1 VTVAERIAAEIRR
14 HGPRPLER
22 VLEVALYDSSGGFY
36 ESGGRSGARQ
46 GDFLTSPEVGPLFG
60 AVVGRAL
67 DGWWRDMGSPDPFV
81 VVDAGAGPGSL
92 CRAVLASAPDCAA
105 ALRYVLVER
114 SAAQRR
120 LHAQT
125 LRLEDPALAFA
136 PVDPDTEAPVP
147 EAVRGPIC
155 VSLAELP
162 RVNGPAVVLAN
173 ELVDNLPFGLAERRA
188 GEWWEVRVDVGE
200 TQGPAPPAGFVQ
212 VLVPLDDE
220 RAELLDR
227 LVPDPVAGARVPLQ
241 DAARAW
247 LRDALAVA
255 GSRGRVMVIDY
266 VATTARLADRPQDQ
280 WVRTY
285 RGHRHGAGLLEDLGA
300 QDVTC
305 EVAVDQLAAVKRPVL
320 DRSQVDWL
328 RAWGIDELVAEG
340 RAEWSERAR
349 VGDLAAMQARSR
361 VSESEALLDPA
372 GLGGFRVLEWGRS
385 GGSAGPVAASD
396 MGPTAGGAS

>member
-1 VTVAERIAAEIRR
+1 MAHVTVTERIGAEIRR
-14 HGPRPLER
+14 HGPLPLER
-22 VLEVALYDSSGGFY
+22 VLEVALYDPAGGFY
-36 ESGGRSGARQ
+36 ETGGRSGARQ

-92 CRAVLASAPDCAA
+92 CRAVLASAPDCAP

-120 LHAQT
+120 LHAQN

-136 PVDPDTEAPVP
+136 PVDPDTETPVP

-173 ELVDNLPFGLAERRA
+173 ELLDNLPFGLAERGA
-188 GEWWEVRVDVGE
+188 GQWSEVRVDLGE
-200 TQGPAPPAGFVQ
+200 ARGPAPPARFVQ
-212 VLVPLDDE
+212 LLVPLDRE
-220 RAELLDR
+220 RADLLDR
-227 LVPDPVAGARVPLQ
+227 LVPDPADGVRVPLQ

-247 LRDALAVA
+247 LRDALAMA
-255 GSRGRVMVIDY
+255 GPLGRVVVIDY
-266 VATTARLADRPQDQ
+266 AATTAELAGRPQDQ

-285 RGHRHGAGLLEDLGA
+285 RGHRHGAGFLEALGE

-305 EVAVDQLAAVKRPVL
+305 EVAVDQLATVKRPAL
-320 DRSQVDWL
+320 DRSQADWL
-328 RAWGIDELVAEG
+328 RASGIEELVAEG
-340 RAEWSERAR
+340 RTEWSERAH
-349 VGDLAAMQARSR
+349 VGDLAALTARSR
-361 VSESEALLDPA
+361 VSESDALLDTA
-372 GLGGFRVLEWGRS
+372 GLGRFRVLEW
-385 GGSAGPVAASD
+385 AG
-396 MGPTAGGAS
+396 

>member
-1 VTVAERIAAEIRR
+1 MSVAERIAAEIRR

-22 VLEVALYDSSGGFY
+22 VLEIALYDPAGGFY
-36 ESGGRSGARQ
+36 ETGGRSGARL

-60 AVVGRAL
+60 AVVSRAL
-67 DGWWRDMGSPDPFV
+67 DGWWREMGSADPFV

-92 CRAVLASAPDCAA
+92 CRAVLAAGPDCAP

-147 EAVRGPIC
+147 EAVQGPIC

-162 RVNGPAVVLAN
+162 RVRGPAVVLAN
-173 ELVDNLPFGLAERRA
+173 ELLDNLPFGLAQRDA
-188 GEWWEVRVDVGE
+188 GGWWEVRVDLGE
-200 TQGPAPPAGFVQ
+200 ERGPAPPARFVQ
-212 VLVPLDDE
+212 RLVPLDSE
-220 RAELLDR
+220 RADLLDR
-227 LVPDPVAGARVPLQ
+227 LVPEATEGVRVPLQ

-255 GSRGRVMVIDY
+255 GPRGRVVVIDY
-266 VATTARLADRPQDQ
+266 AATAAELAGRPQDQ

-285 RGHRHGAGLLEDLGA
+285 RGHRHGAGFLEALGE

-305 EVAVDQLAAVKRPVL
+305 EVAIDQLATVKRPAV
-320 DRSQVDWL
+320 DRSQADWL
-328 RAWGIDELVAEG
+328 RAWGIDELVTQG
-340 RAEWSERAR
+340 RAEWSERAH
-349 VGDLAAMQARSR
+349 VGDLAALRARSR
-361 VSESEALLDPA
+361 VGESDALLDPA
-372 GLGGFRVLEWGRS
+372 GLGRFRVLEW
-385 GGSAGPVAASD
+385 AG
-396 MGPTAGGAS
+396 

>member
-1 VTVAERIAAEIRR
+1 VADTSHLAGAATVAERIAAEIRR

-22 VLEVALYDSSGGFY
+22 VLEAALYDPEGGFY
-36 ESGGRSGARQ
+36 ETGGRSGTRQ

-60 AVVGRAL
+60 VVVGRAL

-92 CRAVLASAPDCAA
+92 SRAVLDSGPDCAP

-114 SAAQRR
+114 SAALRR
-120 LHAQT
+120 HQANT

-162 RVNGPAVVLAN
+162 RVKGPAVVLAN
-173 ELVDNLPFGLAERRA
+173 ELVDNLPFGLAERGD
-188 GEWWEVRVDVGE
+188 GEWREVRVDLGE
-200 TQGPAPPAGFVQ
+200 TRGPAPPTRFVQ
-212 VLVPLDDE
+212 LLVPLDAE

-241 DAARAW
+241 EAAMAW

-255 GSRGRVMVIDY
+255 GAGGRVAVMDY
-266 VATTARLADRPQDQ
+266 AATTAELAGRPQDE

-285 RGHRHGAGLLEDLGA
+285 RGHRHGAGLLENLGE
-300 QDVTC
+300 QDITC
-305 EVAVDQLAAVKRPVL
+305 EVAVDQLATVKRPSL
-320 DRSQVDWL
+320 DRSQADWL
-328 RAWGIDELVAEG
+328 RAWGIDVLVAEG
-340 RAEWSERAR
+340 RAEWDGRAH
-349 VGDLAAMQARSR
+349 VGDLAAVRARSR
-361 VSESEALLDPA
+361 ITESEALLDPA
-372 GLGGFRVLEWGRS
+372 GLGRFRVLEWIG
-385 GGSAGPVAASD
+385 
-396 MGPTAGGAS
+396 